1 MIAQVV
7 VAPRALTVWVQVG
20 VSAMNVSA
28 SFVAVAGGTVRGAI
42 VYATADHKV
51 YGATLCGNLATG
63 DFLVNEPCPTLA
75 TKRPGREMSTTEPR
89 QFHVGTSPSV
99 GVVVDATGTPF
110 VVEAHANGF
119 CPNSET
125 HNKQPTPGVCHQ
137 TPVTTPH
144 ILNYV
149 IAPLDAFEDLV
160 NSGEHAGVC
169 VWVCACVFGLCADA
183 RVGPGQ
189 LASACSHTILHGAFS
204 QGGNPQVSRHWS
216 AHPCVRALPKLLLAV
231 QVATYSSTSAVPGSA
246 SIPVLFPPSLGF
258 AVVHDALPEGTD
270 DPSGCGAPI
279 TGSGSLLDSWQAQYS
294 FTGP

>member
-1 MIAQVV
+1 
-7 VAPRALTVWVQVG
+7 
-20 VSAMNVSA
+20 MNVSA

-125 HNKQPTPGVCHQ
+125 HNKQPTPGVCRQ

-160 NSGEHAGVC
+160 NSGEHVGVC
-169 VWVCACVFGLCADA
+169 VRACLDCVLTRGL
-183 RVGPGQ
+183 GQ
-189 LASACSHTILHGAFS
+189 DNLPALAHTPSYTGRFL
-204 QGGNPQVSRHWS
+204 
-216 AHPCVRALPKLLLAV
+216 K
-231 QVATYSSTSAVPGSA
+231 VAT
-246 SIPVLFPPSLGF
+246 LR
-258 AVVHDALPEGTD
+258 
-270 DPSGCGAPI
+270 
-279 TGSGSLLDSWQAQYS
+279 
-294 FTGP
+294 